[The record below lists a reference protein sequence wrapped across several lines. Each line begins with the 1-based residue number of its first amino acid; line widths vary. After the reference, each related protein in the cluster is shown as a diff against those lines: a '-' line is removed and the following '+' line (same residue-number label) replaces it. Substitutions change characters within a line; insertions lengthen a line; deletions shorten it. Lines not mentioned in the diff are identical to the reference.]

1 MSAASS
7 RRRCILE
14 ECERQAQITRDL
26 ADPRFTKIKVFHT
39 NVGPRKWWPGVIIDD
54 VRGKAATR
62 GATETSQLILY
73 EDGELRVEDLNEV
86 PWEFNDFVELPTSGM
101 AINVLHESGKFWRT
115 GA

>member
-1 MSAASS
+1 MALRQESERRVQIAS
-7 RRRCILE
+7 
-14 ECERQAQITRDL
+14 DL
-26 ADPRFTKIKVFHT
+26 ANPRFTKIKVCRT
-39 NVGPRKWWPGVIIDD
+39 NVGTRKWWAGVIIDD
-54 VRGKAATR
+54 LRGKAATR

-115 GA
+115 GE